1 MSKPRRAN
9 DCSHDDRGALRLPTL
24 LPQPSSQNTELKL
37 PGGRLKFCHGES
49 DQAKRNKPEI
59 LKLGNV
65 HSQLTLQESSLSTNP
80 AWSSEVPV
88 RFFGSNSIMKTDI
101 NKRKRQLGDYAGRRE
116 LSPK

>member
-101 NKRKRQLGDYAGRRE
+101 NKRKRQLGD
-116 LSPK
+116 